1 MPLILYQISY
11 LVTLFGSLF
20 IGIFVLL
27 RGWNK
32 KFNLVWAFL
41 QLSVVVWSLGR
52 YKILVVTD
60 HATALFW
67 CRILMF
73 GSLFIYPSF
82 LHAVLVLFGRKEKLV
97 YIFYAVASVLLLF
110 NLHDLVFNTNF
121 LVKDVRPKLSFMY
134 YDEPNTLWLF
144 HLIST
149 TLCPLIAVAEMLRAY
164 KRSGREM
171 RNRIKFVL
179 LATFV
184 GIVAGSTN
192 VPLIYNIPLEPIGTP
207 LVPLYLFLISYAIY
221 KYKLMEI
228 NYFLYRGLS
237 YAFLSALY
245 LVPSLIFLWFVS
257 RSGGN
262 VNSFLAAAAC
272 IMVLGIVLLPRFKH
286 WTETTITKTFMKDWL
301 RYEEISRRFVDV
313 ITSTID
319 LNELA
324 SRIVDLI
331 ADNLGVRSTSFYI
344 LDEQNGGYRLFQR
357 GDPPGGRPEYLALD
371 AALPRHLQQV
381 KDVVVREELERT
393 EDPAGIEETLH
404 AMRALEAEASVPFRS
419 KEKLIAILNLG
430 PKRNGKFFNMEE
442 VDLLWNIGGQG
453 AVALENAIAF
463 KTIEDLNVNLENKV
477 RERTLEL
484 ENALRDLKETQVQL
498 VHSEK
503 MASIGVLTA
512 GMAHELYNPLTAC
525 LSSTSVLSRN
535 LDKLRSGSTT
545 FEEVGEKCFR
555 ALERVQNG
563 IKRMEGIITSLK
575 RFSRKDVEGIK
586 LNDINQGIEATVDL
600 VKDRISHNIRIHKEF
615 GCSEPVECDLGQ
627 INQVFLNLLQNAI
640 QALESKGGGDI
651 WISTRVRNGTID
663 IVFKDNASGIPE
675 EILSHI
681 FEPFFTTK
689 EVGKGTGLGL
699 SISQRIVRD
708 HGGEIT
714 VRSTPGEG
722 SEFIISLP
730 LRQAKAA

>member
-1 MPLILYQISY
+1 MFQLIYKFTY
-11 LVTLFGSLF
+11 LLTFFGAIF
-20 IGIFVLL
+20 IGVFVLS

-32 KFNLVWAFL
+32 RFNLLWAFL
-41 QLSVVVWSLGR
+41 HINVVIWSLGR
-52 YKILVVTD
+52 YMMLV
-60 HATALFW
+60 AGGQAEALFW
-67 CRILMF
+67 ARVSTI
-73 GSLFIYPSF
+73 GSFFIYPSF
-82 LHAVLVLFGRKEKLV
+82 LHAVLMQLNKRNRLIYVFYSVSVGLFVLNLTDM
-97 YIFYAVASVLLLF
+97 VAGTTYV
-110 NLHDLVFNTNF
+110 VRG
-121 LVKDVRPKLSFMY
+121 VRPKLSFPF
-134 YDEPNTLWLF
+134 YDEASTFWLL
-144 HLIST
+144 HLVT
-149 TLCPLIAVAEMLRAY
+149 TSACPAIAIYEMVASY
-164 KRSGREM
+164 KTSSREM
-171 RNRIKFVL
+171 RNRIKFLL
-179 LATFV
+179 LATVV
-184 GIVAGSTN
+184 GILGGSTN
-192 VPLIYNIPLEPIGTP
+192 VPLVYNVKIEPIGISV
-207 LVPLYLFLISYAIY
+207 VPLYLFLISYAIY
-221 KYKLMEI
+221 KYRLMEI
-228 NYFLYRGLS
+228 NYFIYRGLS

-262 VNSFLAAAAC
+262 VNSLLAAAAC
-272 IMVLGIVLLPRFKH
+272 ILVLGIVLLPRFKH
-286 WTETTITKTFMKDWL
+286 WTETTISKTFMKDWL

-324 SRIVDLI
+324 SSIVDLI
-331 ADNLGVRSTSFYI
+331 AGNLGVRSVSFYI
-344 LDEQNGGYRLFQR
+344 LDEQNGGYRLFQ
-357 GDPPGGRPEYLALD
+357 GGAPAGGRPECLALD
-371 AALPRHLQQV
+371 AALPRYLQQV

-393 EDPAGIEETLH
+393 EDPAQIEETLH
-404 AMRALEAEASVPFRS
+404 AMRALDAEASVPFRS
-419 KEKLIAILNLG
+419 KEKLIAMLNLG
-430 PKRNGKFFNMEE
+430 PKKNGKFFNMEE
-442 VDLLWNIGGQG
+442 VDLLRNIGGQG

-525 LSSTSVLSRN
+525 LSSTSVLLRN

-555 ALERVQNG
+555 ALERVQSG

-600 VKDRISHNIRIHKEF
+600 VKDRISGTIRIHKAL
-615 GCSEPVECDLGQ
+615 GCSELVECDLGQ
-627 INQVFLNLLQNAI
+627 INQVFLNLLQNAV
-640 QALESKGGGDI
+640 QALEGTGGGDI
-651 WISTRVRNGTID
+651 WISTEVRNGTIQ

-675 EILSHI
+675 EILSRI

-714 VRSTPGEG
+714 VKSTPGEG